1 MKVALFGT
9 CNGSQWR
16 NDLIPLLNV
25 EYFNPVVE
33 DWTPECQAREI
44 EERANAD
51 YILYGLTP
59 RMVGVFSIAEL
70 IDDSNKQPQKTLF
83 VMLKDKD
90 DNGDPVIF
98 IPSVQKSI
106 DAVAQLAMKN
116 GAMQFA
122 SLKDV
127 ADYLNE
133 QG

>member
-16 NDLIPLLNV
+16 DELIPLLNI

-33 DWTPECQAREI
+33 DWTPECQAREV

-51 YILYGLTP
+51 YVLYGLTP

-83 VMLKDKD
+83 VILKDKD
-90 DNGDPVIF
+90 NNGDPVIF
-98 IPSVQKSI
+98 VPLIQKSM

>member
-98 IPSVQKSI
+98 IPSVQKSM

>member
-16 NDLIPLLNV
+16 NELIPLLNI

-33 DWTPECQAREI
+33 DWTPECQAREV

-51 YILYGLTP
+51 YVLYGLTP

-83 VMLKDKD
+83 VILKDKD

-98 IPSVQKSI
+98 VPSIQKSM

>member
-59 RMVGVFSIAEL
+59 PMVGVFSIAEL

>member
-16 NDLIPLLNV
+16 NELIPLLNI

-51 YILYGLTP
+51 YILYAITP

-83 VMLKDKD
+83 IVLNEDFVNEKKFVF
-90 DNGDPVIF
+90 NVPAR
-98 IPSVQKSI
+98 KSI
-106 DAVAQLAMKN
+106 EAAAKLAMKN

-122 SLKDV
+122 TLKDV